1 MNNRILSN
9 LRTFLLGVGV
19 AWALAAVDTL
29 SSGQV
34 RAEAQH
40 RLQAPDVEF
49 INPSAIAAP
58 RGYTHVVD
66 VRHGRMVFIS
76 GQVALDRE
84 GNVVGAGDIKAQA
97 EQVFKNL
104 QAAVEAA
111 GGSFKDVVKLNI
123 YLTDASEI
131 AALREIRDRYV
142 NVKAPPASTAV
153 VISRLFRPEFLI
165 EIEAVAVLP
174 PEARMIPARR

>member
-1 MNNRILSN
+1 MIKNSRFNGRILLITALVALGAGVLEGWSSQPESAQSHRG
-9 LRTFLLGVGV
+9 LR
-19 AWALAAVDTL
+19 
-29 SSGQV
+29 
-34 RAEAQH
+34 
-40 RLQAPDVEF
+40 APDVQF

-76 GQVALDRE
+76 GQVALDMD
-84 GNVVGAGDIKAQA
+84 GNLVGAGNIKAQA

-111 GGSFKDVVKLNI
+111 GGSFHDVVKLNF
-123 YLTDASEI
+123 YLTDATELQ
-131 AALREIRDRYV
+131 ALREIRDRYV

-174 PEARMIPARR
+174 EEPRMIPAR